1 MQLFCHRGGQGA
13 YMEIKGKQAIR
24 EMIQKIGVTRL
35 IIIILAGIMLL
46 VLSVPPKEKAS
57 EENVSV
63 TESMAGQ
70 ESNTALLAMSQYA
83 KRQEEATEKILSK
96 VEGIGKVEVMIT
108 LSSSEQKITLQDDN
122 NSSEEATQSDQS
134 GGSRMEEKHQTEAES
149 VLIKRD
155 GEETPYV
162 VQVQAP
168 VVEGVVVVA
177 QGVDSGKKKTEI
189 IEAIQA
195 LFPVESHKIKVMKM
209 E

>member
-1 MQLFCHRGGQGA
+1 
-13 YMEIKGKQAIR
+13 MEIKGKQAIR

>member
-1 MQLFCHRGGQGA
+1 
-13 YMEIKGKQAIR
+13 MEIKGKQAIR

-46 VLSVPPKEKAS
+46 VLSVPSQEKDS
-57 EENVSV
+57 EENTNV
-63 TESMAGQ
+63 TEFTAGQ
-70 ESNTALLAMSQYA
+70 ESSTALLAMNQYV

-96 VEGIGKVEVMIT
+96 VEGIGNVEVMIT

-122 NSSEEATQSDQS
+122 SSSEEAAQSDQS
-134 GGSRMEEKHQTEAES
+134 GGSRMEEKHQSEAES